1 MSNIKARV
9 GSQNVVRVLSN
20 ASAPPT
26 KLTNLTDVE
35 TSDKSDSNILVWDSA
50 TELFVLTNDIRRN
63 FLFTDTTQS
72 ISPSSG
78 ALIISGGVGIGKNL
92 NIQESLRV
100 VGHSTFTSVDIS
112 DLYVTG
118 ITTLS
123 GITTT
128 FSDFYVGNN
137 AYIANNFKVNGTSEF
152 IGIVTFRG
160 GTINIGDSNSDDIN
174 ISGEFISNL
183 VPNVDDTYD
192 LGLDDKR
199 WKNARFSG
207 LTTTRLLNV
216 SGISTFYDDVQ
227 VYGFASITEGIYY
240 DDEYDG
246 PNGIAYFDNSG
257 KLIGASSTQSP
268 LSETYFMLTTNSLG
282 LPKWSNTI
290 DGGEY

>member
-35 TSDKSDSNILVWDSA
+35 TSDKSDSNILVWDST

-100 VGHSTFTSVDIS
+100 VGHSTFTSVDI
-112 DLYVTG
+112 DNLYVTG

-123 GITTT
+123 GVTTT

-137 AYIANNFKVNGTSEF
+137 AYVANNFKVNGTSEF

-160 GTINIGDSNSDDIN
+160 GTISIGDSDSDDIN

-183 VPNVDDTYD
+183 VPNVDNTYD
-192 LGLDDKR
+192 LGLDNKR
-199 WKNARFSG
+199 WRNARFSG

-216 SGISTFYDDVQ
+216 SGVSTFYDDIQ

-257 KLIGASSTQSP
+257 KLIGASSTESP

-282 LPKWSNTI
+282 LPKWSTTI

>member
-20 ASAPPT
+20 AAAPPT
-26 KLTNLTDVE
+26 KLTNLTDLE
-35 TSDKSDSNILVWDSA
+35 ISDKSDSNILVWNSA

-72 ISPSSG
+72 TSPSSG

-92 NIQESLRV
+92 NIQGSLGV

-199 WKNARFSG
+199 WRNARFSG
-207 LTTTRLLNV
+207 LITTRLLNI
-216 SGISTFYDDVQ
+216 SGVSTFNDNVQ

-257 KLIGASSTQSP
+257 KLIGASSTESP